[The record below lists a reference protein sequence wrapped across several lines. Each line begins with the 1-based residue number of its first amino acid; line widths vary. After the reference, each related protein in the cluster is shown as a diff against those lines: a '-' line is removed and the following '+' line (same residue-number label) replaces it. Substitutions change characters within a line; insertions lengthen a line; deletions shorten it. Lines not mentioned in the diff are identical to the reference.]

1 MKAQYTKGPW
11 TCEFDEAS
19 MGEGHYTIYAENIGS
34 IAFTSMD
41 VNGER
46 ENANLIAAAPEMY
59 AELRQMTMFL
69 EDYIRFDKPHS
80 KETAMNFL
88 SNINAAIAKAEGR

>member
-1 MKAQYTKGPW
+1 MKAQYTPGPW
-11 TCEFDEAS
+11 KVGKSYTSEPCIREPNGDAVAVACDLCDGEAK
-19 MGEGHYTIYAENIGS
+19 
-34 IAFTSMD
+34 
-41 VNGER
+41 
-46 ENANLIAAAPEMY
+46 ANSHLIAAAPEMY